1 MRLVKWGALAGALVI
16 VEALAPP
23 AHGQSARVSIAQAPR
38 AARVLQLMGRGTQI
52 GVTVRDPAADDASKA
67 TSGVVIEEVAKDS
80 PAEKAGLKA
89 GDMIVEFDG
98 EHVRSVRQFSRL
110 VQETP
115 DGRKVQAVVMRG
127 GQRTTVSVTPER
139 GDGFMSGDTFD
150 WRPFEGKEF
159 NFDMPPAPPE
169 PPRPPRAPRA
179 PLAPSLPDFSFRIFG
194 GGRFGVGVEELT
206 PQLRDYF
213 GVKEGVLVKSVTE
226 GSAAAKAG
234 LKAGDVITAIDGT
247 HVEDTSDV
255 VRAIDRMSEDAEF
268 TVEVVRDRKT
278 QTLKGKLERRRDVN
292 RTRTIV

>member
-52 GVTVRDPAADDASKA
+52 GVTVHDLAADDASKA

-89 GDMIVEFDG
+89 GDVIVEFDG

-115 DGRKVQAVVMRG
+115 DGRKAQAVVMRG

-139 GDGFMSGDTFD
+139 GDGFMSGDA
-150 WRPFEGKEF
+150 FERHYRTVADHSPIPVLLYNFTAATGVNLLPETVARLTSHSNIVGMKESGTDAAAF
-159 NFDMPPAPPE
+159 AAFVDAVPSSFSM
-169 PPRPPRAPRA
+169 
-179 PLAPSLPDFSFRIFG
+179 LAGTGTVFYSGLCLGAVG
-194 GGRFGVGVEELT
+194 GILAGVGIPFILIGPV
-206 PQLRDYF
+206 
-213 GVKEGVLVKSVTE
+213 GWGW
-226 GSAAAKAG
+226 AA
-234 LKAGDVITAIDGT
+234 
-247 HVEDTSDV
+247 
-255 VRAIDRMSEDAEF
+255 
-268 TVEVVRDRKT
+268 
-278 QTLKGKLERRRDVN
+278 
-292 RTRTIV
+292 TIVGALLLVGGFWPRQPKTTEK